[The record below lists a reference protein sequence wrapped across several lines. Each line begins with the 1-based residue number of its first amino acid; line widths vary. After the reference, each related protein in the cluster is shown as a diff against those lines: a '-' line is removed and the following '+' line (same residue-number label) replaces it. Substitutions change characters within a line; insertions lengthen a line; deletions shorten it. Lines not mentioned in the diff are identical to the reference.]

1 MSAGGASETESDED
15 TSATVP
21 QLPGRRTNNPDLG
34 LHRLAFL
41 EQAAYDH
48 HAEKRR
54 KRGSLFFRKKKDKSR
69 KAAHAWQ
76 AAPLAGHC
84 DWCARVIADAPAL
97 YCDHCTMTVH
107 QNVCKDYI
115 VECNKPKSSKTSVG
129 KSLTTSSGK
138 SSKRSSVSG
147 QSQNSNSTSHVY
159 NDEKDGSDHKH
170 DQSNASDD
178 AGATEWPEVYI
189 TPDQLGE
196 EAILLGL
203 GASEPDTWAAG
214 APKGLAKSIGDRE
227 TKRQEHI
234 YELILTEK
242 HHCLTIRL
250 MQKMFAEG
258 MSRLGVVSEA
268 QVARMFPRLD
278 ELWALHAALLAR
290 LRARQRTA
298 PRVASVA
305 DILADTFAPPAHH
318 RLKAAYGTSPRIVS
332 EAQVARM
339 FPRLDELWALHAAL
353 LARLRARQ
361 RTAPRVASVADI
373 LADTFA
379 PPAHHRLKAAYGTS
393 PRIVSEAQVAR
404 MFPRL
409 DELWALHAALL
420 ARLRARQRTAPR
432 VASVADILADTF
444 APPAHHRL
452 KAAYGTSPCVVSP
465 RVASVADILADTFA
479 PPAHHRLKAAY
490 GTSPRIVSEAQVA
503 RMFPRLD
510 ELWALH
516 AALLARL
523 RARQRTAPRV
533 ASVADILADTFAPP
547 AHHRLKAAYG
557 TSPCVVS
564 PRVASV
570 ADILADT
577 FAPPAHHRLKA
588 AYGTSPC
595 VVSPR
600 VASVADILAD
610 TFAPPAHHRLKAA
623 YGTSP
628 RIVSEAQV
636 ARMFPRLDELWA
648 LHAALLARLR
658 ARQRTA
664 PRVASVADILADTF
678 APPAH
683 HRLKAAYGTSPR
695 IVSEAQVARMFPRL
709 DELWAL
715 HAALLARLRARQ
727 RTAPR
732 VASVADILADTFA
745 PPAHHRLKAAYGTSP
760 CVVSPRV
767 ASVADILAD
776 TFAPPAHH
784 RLKAAYGTSPRI
796 VSEAQVARMF
806 PRLDELWALHAA
818 LLARLRARQRTAPR
832 VASVADILADTF
844 APPAHHRL
852 KAAYGTS
859 PCVVSPRVASV
870 ADILADTFAPPAHHR
885 LKAAYGTS
893 PCVVSPRVASVADI
907 LADTFAPPA
916 HHRLKAAYG
925 TSPRIVSEA
934 QVARMFPR
942 LDELWALHAALLAR
956 LRARQR
962 TAPRVAS
969 VADILA
975 DTFAP
980 PAHHRL
986 KAAYGTSPRIVSEAQ
1001 VARMFPRLDELWALH
1016 AALLARLRARQRTA
1030 PRVAS
1035 VADILADTFAPPAHH
1050 RLKAAYGTSPRIV
1063 SEAQVARMFPRL
1075 DELWALHAALLARLR
1090 ARQRTAPRVASVADI
1105 LADTFAPPAH
1115 HRLKAAY
1122 GTSPRIVS
1130 EAQVARMFPRLDEL
1144 WALHAALL
1152 ARLRARQRT
1161 APRVASVA
1169 DILADTFAPPAHHR
1183 LKAAYGTSPCI
1194 VSPRVASVADILA
1207 DTFAPPAHHRLK
1219 AAYGTSPC
1227 IVSPRVASVADILAD
1242 TFAPPAHHRLK
1253 AAYGTSPCVVSPR
1266 VASVADI
1273 LADTFAPPAHHRLK
1287 AAYGTSPCVVSPRVA
1302 SVADILADT
1311 FAPPAHHRLKAAYGT
1326 SPCVVS
1332 PRVASV
1338 ADILADTFAPPAHH
1352 RLKAAYGTSPRI
1364 VSEAQVARMFPRLDE
1379 LWALHAALLARLRA
1393 RQRTAPRVASVA
1405 DILADTFAPPAHH
1418 RLKAAYGT
1426 SPRIVSEAQVAR
1438 MFPRLDELWALH
1450 AALLARLRARQRT
1463 APRVAS
1469 VADIL
1474 ADTFAPPA
1482 HHRLK
1487 AAYGEFCARH
1497 RDAVEVFK
1505 ECCAREPRLARF
1517 IRKCQ
1522 QNPLLRKKG
1531 VPECVLFVAQRLTK
1545 YPLLLEPLLKTAGD
1559 DVTERE
1565 MLQKALCGVKEIL
1578 VDVDNQVAAKEREDR
1593 KLEIYHRIDAKSF
1606 SNFRGRK
1613 FKKSDILQG
1622 NRSLKFE
1629 GVATLMQGRSKM
1641 QTLLVIVLTDVLFF
1655 LHDNN
1660 NKYTFFTPDN
1670 KTGVVSLWKL
1680 LVREKAG
1687 AEGRGLYLICNGPP
1701 EPEMFELRVHRPK
1714 DIALWIHAVR
1724 AAVQSCPEEVEES
1737 EVGVTATS
1745 AEERQRQLEARHENI
1760 RLITEALRA
1769 KDREHAQLLEEKMA
1783 LHMKMVGHTGS
1794 STLDVPNTASH
1805 AFPGGLV
1812 FPEYVRLAAPSPDT
1826 HALWQ
1831 EVCKVVKEALEAS
1844 SAGWSMWAG
1853 GGALGRSTSSAGERH
1868 SAAYQSPALPR
1879 RADTFAGFDAQQ
1891 HRGVAVRL
1899 SASDT
1904 PTTEIGE
1911 GEGHREGD
1919 LQAKV
1924 FRDEADAALK
1934 LQHAIYTLA
1943 CIVWQQ
1949 LTTIHSLEAQVC
1961 AWRASGAGCAAG
1973 GGAARAHDAQLEEL
1987 RHAQA
1992 RLTAE
1997 RAAWEAQ
2004 RAADNDALERE
2015 RRQLQAARKEL
2026 EEQQKDVEQQRER
2039 LYRRLER
2046 LQQHGGSQ
2054 EEIASVGTLSPDSS
2068 VSDTNRRKEPK
2079 WRTSRGSSSSESA
2092 CAPPQL
2098 LSANNETRVAVRAP
2112 AQPVV
2117 KQQLPLKLASG
2128 KSQQPPPGYHR
2139 LHESPSEQNQ
2149 GLVIHHTR
2157 TGSSPAP
2164 LPSQQQFNNNK
2175 ATRTNTYPKLPDKF
2189 RVRAADAP
2197 AHPALPAHPPPAPE
2211 EEVIYF

>member
-1 MSAGGASETESDED
+1 MNIQSQDNIRIISSDEGGGSSDSRSDSSEDEVTEHVTPTPTMAAARAQVPIQVPTISVTPHSPGVLDDSLQQLRRLHAAVQRMRAAPLPLLATGTSRLSTSCPSLCKDGVVEPECSSPTHLDFYPQSRKGSCESRQWGIWERRDEGRRSSWAALEPGARLHDTQRQRSTLNGHSASLSSMESESEVPRPVRHSTHSLNDNDLAKEFEKVTAALRAAAGEAAPSAAARLVPRLPLQKSVSTPSIVAAVHPAQPPPPPNALSAGGASETESDED
-15 TSATVP
+15 ASAATVGATT
-21 QLPGRRTNNPDLG
+21 QLPGRRNNTHQEHLG

-76 AAPLAGHC
+76 AAPAAGHC
-84 DWCARVIADAPAL
+84 DWCARALADAPAL

-129 KSLTTSSGK
+129 KSLTASSGK

-147 QSQNSNSTSHVY
+147 QSQNSNSTSHIY

-178 AGATEWPEVYI
+178 AGGTEWPEVYI

-258 MSRLGVVSEA
+258 MSRLGGVSEA
-268 QVARMFPRLD
+268 QVARMFPRLG

-290 LRARQRTA
+290 LRARQRA
-298 PRVASVA
+298 
-305 DILADTFAPPAHH
+305 
-318 RLKAAYGTSPRIVS
+318 
-332 EAQVARM
+332 
-339 FPRLDELWALHAAL
+339 
-353 LARLRARQ
+353 
-361 RTAPRVASVADI
+361 
-373 LADTFA
+373 
-379 PPAHHRLKAAYGTS
+379 
-393 PRIVSEAQVAR
+393 
-404 MFPRL
+404 
-409 DELWALHAALL
+409 
-420 ARLRARQRTAPR
+420 
-432 VASVADILADTF
+432 
-444 APPAHHRL
+444 
-452 KAAYGTSPCVVSP
+452 
-465 RVASVADILADTFA
+465 
-479 PPAHHRLKAAY
+479 
-490 GTSPRIVSEAQVA
+490 
-503 RMFPRLD
+503 
-510 ELWALH
+510 
-516 AALLARL
+516 
-523 RARQRTAPRV
+523 
-533 ASVADILADTFAPP
+533 
-547 AHHRLKAAYG
+547 
-557 TSPCVVS
+557 
-564 PRVASV
+564 
-570 ADILADT
+570 
-577 FAPPAHHRLKA
+577 
-588 AYGTSPC
+588 
-595 VVSPR
+595 
-600 VASVADILAD
+600 
-610 TFAPPAHHRLKAA
+610 
-623 YGTSP
+623 
-628 RIVSEAQV
+628 
-636 ARMFPRLDELWA
+636 
-648 LHAALLARLR
+648 
-658 ARQRTA
+658 
-664 PRVASVADILADTF
+664 
-678 APPAH
+678 
-683 HRLKAAYGTSPR
+683 
-695 IVSEAQVARMFPRL
+695 
-709 DELWAL
+709 
-715 HAALLARLRARQ
+715 
-727 RTAPR
+727 
-732 VASVADILADTFA
+732 
-745 PPAHHRLKAAYGTSP
+745 
-760 CVVSPRV
+760 
-767 ASVADILAD
+767 
-776 TFAPPAHH
+776 
-784 RLKAAYGTSPRI
+784 
-796 VSEAQVARMF
+796 
-806 PRLDELWALHAA
+806 
-818 LLARLRARQRTAPR
+818 
-832 VASVADILADTF
+832 
-844 APPAHHRL
+844 
-852 KAAYGTS
+852 
-859 PCVVSPRVASV
+859 
-870 ADILADTFAPPAHHR
+870 
-885 LKAAYGTS
+885 
-893 PCVVSPRVASVADI
+893 
-907 LADTFAPPA
+907 
-916 HHRLKAAYG
+916 
-925 TSPRIVSEA
+925 
-934 QVARMFPR
+934 
-942 LDELWALHAALLAR
+942 
-956 LRARQR
+956 
-962 TAPRVAS
+962 
-969 VADILA
+969 
-975 DTFAP
+975 
-980 PAHHRL
+980 
-986 KAAYGTSPRIVSEAQ
+986 
-1001 VARMFPRLDELWALH
+1001 
-1016 AALLARLRARQRTA
+1016 
-1030 PRVAS
+1030 
-1035 VADILADTFAPPAHH
+1035 
-1050 RLKAAYGTSPRIV
+1050 
-1063 SEAQVARMFPRL
+1063 
-1075 DELWALHAALLARLR
+1075 
-1090 ARQRTAPRVASVADI
+1090 
-1105 LADTFAPPAH
+1105 
-1115 HRLKAAY
+1115 
-1122 GTSPRIVS
+1122 
-1130 EAQVARMFPRLDEL
+1130 
-1144 WALHAALL
+1144 
-1152 ARLRARQRT
+1152 
-1161 APRVASVA
+1161 
-1169 DILADTFAPPAHHR
+1169 
-1183 LKAAYGTSPCI
+1183 
-1194 VSPRVASVADILA
+1194 
-1207 DTFAPPAHHRLK
+1207 
-1219 AAYGTSPC
+1219 
-1227 IVSPRVASVADILAD
+1227 
-1242 TFAPPAHHRLK
+1242 
-1253 AAYGTSPCVVSPR
+1253 
-1266 VASVADI
+1266 
-1273 LADTFAPPAHHRLK
+1273 
-1287 AAYGTSPCVVSPRVA
+1287 
-1302 SVADILADT
+1302 
-1311 FAPPAHHRLKAAYGT
+1311 
-1326 SPCVVS
+1326 
-1332 PRVASV
+1332 
-1338 ADILADTFAPPAHH
+1338 
-1352 RLKAAYGTSPRI
+1352 
-1364 VSEAQVARMFPRLDE
+1364 
-1379 LWALHAALLARLRA
+1379 
-1393 RQRTAPRVASVA
+1393 
-1405 DILADTFAPPAHH
+1405 
-1418 RLKAAYGT
+1418 
-1426 SPRIVSEAQVAR
+1426 
-1438 MFPRLDELWALH
+1438 
-1450 AALLARLRARQRT
+1450 

-1505 ECCAREPRLARF
+1505 ECCAREPRVARF

-1565 MLQKALCGVKEIL
+1565 LLQKALCGVKEIL

-1714 DIALWIHAVR
+1714 DIAHWIHAVR

-1737 EVGVTATS
+1737 EAGVTATS

-1769 KDREHAQLLEEKMA
+1769 KDREHAQLLEEKIA

-1794 STLDVPNTASH
+1794 STSDVPNTGTSS

-1812 FPEYVRLAAPSPDT
+1812 FPDYVRLAAPSPDT

-1844 SAGWSMWAG
+1844 SAGWSLWAG

-1868 SAAYQSPALPR
+1868 SAHYTSPALPR
-1879 RADTFAGFDAQQ
+1879 RADTFAGFDAAQ
-1891 HRGVAVRL
+1891 HRGVQMSVRL

-1904 PTTEIGE
+1904 PPAEGCEGE
-1911 GEGHREGD
+1911 GEGRSC
-1919 LQAKV
+1919 
-1924 FRDEADAALK
+1924 RDEADVALK

-1961 AWRASGAGCAAG
+1961 AWRAGAGSG
-1973 GGAARAHDAQLEEL
+1973 LARAHDAQLEEL

-1997 RAAWEAQ
+1997 RASWEAQ
-2004 RAADNDALERE
+2004 RQLDNDALDRE

-2079 WRTSRGSSSSESA
+2079 WRASRGSSSSEGA

-2098 LSANNETRVAVRAP
+2098 LSAHNETRATVRAP
-2112 AQPVV
+2112 AQQVV

-2139 LHESPSEQNQ
+2139 LHESPSEASQ

-2164 LPSQQQFNNNK
+2164 LPSQQQQLNNNK

-2189 RVRAADAP
+2189 RVRAPEAAAP
-2197 AHPALPAHPPPAPE
+2197 SPAAPE